1 MTSYISLRDE
11 RQGDLPINMLFD
23 KKDKA
28 EFMFILYILIL
39 FFRELFPTFKK
50 FYGYNK
56 LKFMVGAHGYHLP
69 QQEC

>member
-11 RQGDLPINMLFD
+11 RRGDLPINLLFD

-50 FYGYNK
+50 FYG
-56 LKFMVGAHGYHLP
+56 
-69 QQEC
+69 